1 MQTVR
6 VPVGRVPQIKHT
18 CEGRKIPFIKNAC
31 NNFDEKKNETNPK
44 RQKLSLT
51 KYKKLTS

>member
-1 MQTVR
+1 VR
-6 VPVGRVPQIKHT
+6 DAEYLLLKMPVITWMR
-18 CEGRKIPFIKNAC
+18 
-31 NNFDEKKNETNPK
+31 EKENETNPK